1 MQHRRFLVSLGGS
14 LGVVIVLAFGAE
26 TAFGHGDVQPR
37 PVETPG
43 LDPLGEEWLLENP
56 YRGNEVAIGIG
67 ESGYNQNCAR
77 CHGIDAMSGGLAP
90 DLRYMAPGA
99 EDDEWYMEITRNG
112 YSQNGVNKMPAFEG
126 ILSQEAMWAIRAWLE
141 TKHEE

>member
-1 MQHRRFLVSLGGS
+1 MHHRPIFVSLGGF
-14 LGVVIVLAFGAE
+14 LGVVFMVALGVG

-43 LDPLGEEWLLENP
+43 LEPLGEEWLSENP
-56 YRGNEVAIGIG
+56 YRGNPVAIEIG
-67 ESGYNQNCAR
+67 SVGYNQNCAR

-90 DLRYMAPGA
+90 DLRFLETTA

-112 YSQNGVNKMPAFEG
+112 YAQGGVTKMPGFDG

-141 TKHEE
+141 TKKP